1 MQKWIVIFAAILAA
15 GNVKAAEIIT
25 ENSGNLPT
33 VVFGEAATAA
43 GKFDEAV
50 VVQPDNAPNPL
61 GSPIVEVPDSS
72 APTAAI
78 AKAKAKAEASA
89 VLPKQIKAQTTEQ
102 NPSVSPQFTP
112 EDLKNEMQNEIYESG
127 NRVYDVQSYPADDLP
142 TIEKQQ
148 KAVTNY
154 PEY

>member
-1 MQKWIVIFAAILAA
+1 MQKWIIIFAAILAV

-43 GKFDEAV
+43 GKVDEAV

-72 APTAAI
+72 APTAA
-78 AKAKAKAEASA
+78 K
-89 VLPKQIKAQTTEQ
+89 LRPKRKRRQ
-102 NPSVSPQFTP
+102 
-112 EDLKNEMQNEIYESG
+112 
-127 NRVYDVQSYPADDLP
+127 RC
-142 TIEKQQ
+142 
-148 KAVTNY
+148 
-154 PEY
+154 